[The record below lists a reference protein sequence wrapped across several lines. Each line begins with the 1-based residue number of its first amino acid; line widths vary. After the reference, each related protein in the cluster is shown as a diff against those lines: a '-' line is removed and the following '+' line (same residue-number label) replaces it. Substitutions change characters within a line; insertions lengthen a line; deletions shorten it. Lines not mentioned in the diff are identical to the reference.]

1 MRTLFTLEKNYG
13 QNKWLFEKKEE
24 ELRVLKESYKEF
36 LRFRGLPLD
45 KGWEIMI
52 MGEINEVGE
61 DDGSLFGKVDYS
73 KTTYSI
79 KVKAMLW
86 IENDKEA
93 NYWEERFK
101 ETIN

>member
-1 MRTLFTLEKNYG
+1 MRKFFTFEKDYG
-13 QNKWLFEKKEE
+13 TNKWLFEKKEE

-45 KGWEIMI
+45 KGWGIMI

-61 DDGSLFGKVDYS
+61 DDGSLFGRVDYS

-79 KVKAMLW
+79 KVKGTLW
-86 IENDKEA
+86 VDNDKEA
-93 NYWEERFK
+93 DYWIERFK
-101 ETIN
+101 TIM